1 MQLIS
6 LHLVHFKN
14 IGQLDLELSPVVNCF
29 LGNNGEGKTSILDA
43 IYYLSY
49 TKSYFNSIDYQNI
62 QFEQPFFVVQ
72 GIFDKTGELSNV
84 YCGVKRG
91 DKKTIKIN
99 KKTYTKLSD
108 HIGKF
113 PVVMIT
119 PYDSNL
125 ILEGS
130 ETRRK
135 FLDAMIAQF
144 DRSYLLDIIYYN
156 KAMQQRNALLKQFA
170 EKGNYQESLL
180 DIYTDQLVRLAALI
194 HTRRREFVDEFVP
207 VFANFY
213 RDISSGKEAVSLV
226 YESQFNDTTDFA
238 TTYKNALTADLK
250 ATYCTVGVHKD
261 DLSFMLGEHSLKKF
275 GSQGQQKS
283 YLIALKLAQFEFIK
297 MKLGFSPIL
306 LLDDIFDKLDDQRV
320 GFLLELISRKKVGQ
334 TFITDTSL
342 TKVPELLNKL
352 GVSFSAFTIEKGSG
366 VPLTQ
371 VQQNL

>member
-1 MQLIS
+1 MQLTS
-6 LHLVHFKN
+6 LHLLQFKN

-49 TKSYFNSIDYQNI
+49 TKSYFNAIDYQNI
-62 QFEQPFFVVQ
+62 QFDLPFFVVQ
-72 GIFDKTGELSNV
+72 GIFQKAEESYNV

-91 DKKTIKIN
+91 DKKTIKLN
-99 KKTYTKLSD
+99 KKAYAKLSE

-144 DRSYLLDIIYYN
+144 DRSYLLQVIDYN
-156 KAMQQRNALLKQFA
+156 KVVQQRNALLKQFA
-170 EKGNYQESLL
+170 EKGNFQENLL
-180 DIYTDQLVRLAALI
+180 EIYTGQLVQLAAEI
-194 HTRRREFVDEFVP
+194 YAKRKAFIAEFVP

-213 RDISSGKEAVSLV
+213 REISSAKESVSLA
-226 YESQFNDTTDFA
+226 YESQFNDENDFVSA
-238 TTYKNALTADLK
+238 YKKALTNDLK

-261 DLSFMLGEHSLKKF
+261 DLSFLLNKHSLRKF

-297 MKLGFSPIL
+297 TKLGFPPIL

-320 GFLLELISRKKVGQ
+320 GYLLELITKKKVGQ
-334 TFITDTSL
+334 TFITDTS
-342 TKVPELLNKL
+342 TTRVPDLLDKL
-352 GVSFSAFTIEKGSG
+352 GVAFNAFTIENG
-366 VPLTQ
+366 VVILPTTLQ
-371 VQQNL
+371 H

>member
-1 MQLIS
+1 MQLTS

-14 IGQLDLELSPVVNCF
+14 IGQLDIELSPVVNCF

-49 TKSYFNSIDYQNI
+49 TKSYFNAIDYQNI
-62 QFEQPFFVVQ
+62 QFEQPFFVTQ
-72 GIFDKTGELSNV
+72 GIFNKENELFNV
-84 YCGVKRG
+84 YCGLKRG
-91 DKKTIKIN
+91 EKKIIKIN
-99 KKTYTKLSD
+99 KKPYTKLSD

-144 DRSYLLDIIYYN
+144 DRSYLLQVIDYN
-156 KAMQQRNALLKQFA
+156 RVVQQRNALLKQFA

-180 DIYTDQLVRLAALI
+180 DIYTDQLVVLSSQI
-194 HTRRREFVDEFVP
+194 HKRRKTFVEEFVP
-207 VFANFY
+207 VFAGFY
-213 RDISSGKEAVSLV
+213 NDISSGKENVSLV
-226 YESQFNDTTDFA
+226 YESQFNEEPSYDDA
-238 TTYKNALTADLK
+238 YKKAVSADLK

-261 DLSFMLGEHSLKKF
+261 DLSFLLGDYPLRKF

-297 MKLGFSPIL
+297 TKLGFSPIL

-320 GFLLELISRKKVGQ
+320 GFLLELITKKKVGQ
-334 TFITDTSL
+334 TFITDTSPY
-342 TKVPELLNKL
+342 KVPELLNKL
-352 GVSFSAFTIEKGSG
+352 DVSYYAFTVSNGSA
-366 VPLTQ
+366 VPLNSPHPLT
-371 VQQNL
+371 